1 MALTFN
7 VSEIIN
13 IYNCYPGLLKDKTT
27 GVSLVQDTS
36 GKANSVL
43 LEKSNNGNYWLL
55 TIPLQ
60 NKPKYFLLPQPNV
73 TFSEHKLKYFNK
85 LFTCEGSYDHPKQPF
100 TLDRLA
106 ELKLTSIP
114 DQWALVTKGQITF
127 VEELSQV
134 WLLQS
139 QIEHLQTEIANL
151 SNTLNHTQSEYQK
164 SQTTIKEKNQT
175 IENLD
180 KQLKDLRKTYE
191 NAWQQSLAEQ
201 RATRSDRQVLQGELD
216 QVKQENLNLARQ
228 IDFWEDQ
235 YKNLQ
240 KQLEILLPNYED
252 METIGKRLINI
263 AETQKTKLKDLA
275 KTQPFNP
282 FLFTDNI
289 VDSIDLS
296 QQSSKAIEKM
306 SVKTTL
312 QLSSQDENLPIK
324 TNNSLTSPSFDKQQ
338 PYDLDSQTIEI
349 LKWYQHDQDRPDL
362 LEQYTQKVSE
372 TEDSFNA
379 RRSALNS
386 PIVLAPASN
395 HSFLIYRDYYMFPR
409 PDAKITN
416 PKLNTFEACFECE
429 NFSSGAPFQVLK
441 PAIVFKLS
449 VGDDRWQL
457 QERGKLRFL

>member
-27 GVSLVQDTS
+27 GISFVPNVS
-36 GKANSVL
+36 GKTSSVL

-55 TIPLQ
+55 EILLH

-73 TFSEHKLKYFNK
+73 TFSEFKLKYFKK

-106 ELKLTSIP
+106 ELKATSIP

-164 SQTTIKEKNQT
+164 SQKIIKEKDQT
-175 IENLD
+175 IKNLD
-180 KQLKDLRKTYE
+180 QQITDLRKIYE

-201 RATRSDRQVLQGELD
+201 RATRSDRQVLQSELD

-228 IDFWEDQ
+228 IYFWEDQ

-252 METIGKRLINI
+252 LEAIGKRLINI

-275 KTQPFNP
+275 KTQPFN
-282 FLFTDNI
+282 
-289 VDSIDLS
+289 
-296 QQSSKAIEKM
+296 
-306 SVKTTL
+306 
-312 QLSSQDENLPIK
+312 
-324 TNNSLTSPSFDKQQ
+324 
-338 PYDLDSQTIEI
+338 
-349 LKWYQHDQDRPDL
+349 WYQHHQDRPDF
-362 LEQYTQKVSE
+362 LEQHTQKVSE
-372 TEDSFNA
+372 IEESFNA
-379 RRSALNS
+379 RRSGLNNA
-386 PIVLAPASN
+386 IVLAPASN

-409 PDAKITN
+409 PDSKITSL
-416 PKLNTFEACFECE
+416 KLNTFEACFECE
-429 NFSSGAPFQVLK
+429 NFSSGVPFQVLK
-441 PAIVFKLS
+441 PAIVSKLS
-449 VGDDRWQL
+449 EENDRWQL